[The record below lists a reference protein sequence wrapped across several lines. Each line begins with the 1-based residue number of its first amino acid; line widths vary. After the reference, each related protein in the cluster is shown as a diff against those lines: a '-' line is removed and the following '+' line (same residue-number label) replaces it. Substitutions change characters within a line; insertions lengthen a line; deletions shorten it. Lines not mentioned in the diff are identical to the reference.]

1 MLHLLHR
8 IISMPSFQELLG
20 ILIVVIVIW
29 FVLKMARVAIRLM
42 VFLLGLAAL
51 LGVLYFVFVR

>member
-1 MLHLLHR
+1 
-8 IISMPSFQELLG
+8 MPSFQELLG

-51 LGVLYFVFVR
+51 FGVLYFVFVR

>member
-1 MLHLLHR
+1 
-8 IISMPSFQELLG
+8 MPSFQELLG

>member
-1 MLHLLHR
+1 
-8 IISMPSFQELLG
+8 MPSLQELLG
-20 ILIVVIVIW
+20 ILILVIVIW

-42 VFLLGLAAL
+42 VFLIGLAVL